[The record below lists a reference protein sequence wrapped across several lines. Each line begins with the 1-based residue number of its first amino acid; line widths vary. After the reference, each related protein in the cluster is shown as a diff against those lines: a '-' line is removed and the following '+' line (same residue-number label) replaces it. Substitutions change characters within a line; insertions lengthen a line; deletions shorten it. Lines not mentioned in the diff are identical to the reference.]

1 MQLTFYYN
9 QGESVRIQKY
19 QMELLAQKVRN
30 AKNKEL
36 YIKANTIANKAV
48 KIKFELEKTIPKK
61 DMTEEMLKFRTKML
75 SKIVNLLIDQDRGEI
90 EHISPKVFNSI

>member
-1 MQLTFYYN
+1 MQLTLYYN
-9 QGESVRIQKY
+9 KGESIRIQKD
-19 QMELLAQKVRN
+19 QMNLLKEKIRN
-30 AKNKEL
+30 SNNKKL

-48 KIKFELEKTIPKK
+48 KIKFGLEKTIPKK

-90 EHISPKVFNSI
+90 EHISPKVFNDI